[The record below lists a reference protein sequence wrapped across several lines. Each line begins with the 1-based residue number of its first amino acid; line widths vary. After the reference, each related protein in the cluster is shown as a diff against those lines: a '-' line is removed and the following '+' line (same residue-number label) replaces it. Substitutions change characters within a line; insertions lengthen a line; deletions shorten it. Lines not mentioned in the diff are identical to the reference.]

1 MKNKKILI
9 IMIIT
14 MLFTGC
20 SASKENSLL
29 KEGKQAL
36 ERHEYTKA
44 KDILSQVLTDDSSN
58 QDARSMYIQAVKMS
72 DVDTYEEQKRYENAI
87 ECLEEIEKL
96 NGGSSEIKKEASK
109 KKKELVKLNEE
120 YEKAKANRKEN
131 AKDVSSQGKYKLEQD
146 AIKANQKEEQ
156 AKEDKE
162 EEENQNLE
170 ENNNNQSNNE
180 SNNQEENTLENGGS
194 NSEGSVQ
201 IPNTQQSGQ
210 ESNSP
215 IQSSEQEPTQ

>member
-36 ERHEYTKA
+36 EKHEYTKA

-72 DVDTYEEQKRYENAI
+72 DVATYEEQKRYEKAI

-109 KKKELVKLNEE
+109 KKKDLVKLNEE
-120 YEKAKANRKEN
+120 YEKAKETRKEN

-146 AIKANQKEEQ
+146 AIKANQKEEEV
-156 AKEDKE
+156 KKDKE
-162 EEENQNLE
+162 EQENQNIE
-170 ENNNNQSNNE
+170 ENNNSQSTNE
-180 SNNQEENTLENGGS
+180 SNNQEGNTLENGGS

-201 IPNTQQSGQ
+201 TPSTQQSGQ
-210 ESNSP
+210 ESSSP
-215 IQSSEQEPTQ
+215 IQQSGQQLVQ

>member
-29 KEGKQAL
+29 KEGQQAL

-58 QDARSMYIQAVKMS
+58 EDARIMYIQAVKMS
-72 DVDTYEEQKRYENAI
+72 DVATYEEQKRYEKAI

-109 KKKELVKLNEE
+109 KKKELIKLNEE
-120 YEKAKANRKEN
+120 YEKAKETRKEN
-131 AKDVSSQGKYKLEQD
+131 AKNVSSQGKYKLEQD
-146 AIKANQKEEQ
+146 AINANQKEEEVEED
-156 AKEDKE
+156 KDKE
-162 EEENQNLE
+162 EQEQEDQNVE
-170 ENNNNQSNNE
+170 ENNNNQNTNE
-180 SNNQEENTLENGGS
+180 ENNQSGNTQENGGS
-194 NSEGSVQ
+194 NSEGS
-201 IPNTQQSGQ
+201 
-210 ESNSP
+210 
-215 IQSSEQEPTQ
+215 IQTPSIKPSEQEIAPQQ